1 MWSALFVYHS
11 ESVNIGV
18 GTFTGGCDMA
28 QREKISVSK
37 SGVQAEGLITSLTVA
52 VGGIGLLAI
61 GFFTGQ
67 WSALINACLGFK
79 FR

>member
-1 MWSALFVYHS
+1 VAGSFACQAESATIS
-11 ESVNIGV
+11 IR
-18 GTFTGGCDMA
+18 TFTGGCDVT

-37 SGVQAEGLITSLTVA
+37 SGVQAEGLVTSLTVA

-67 WSALINACLGFK
+67 WSTLINACLGLK

>member
-1 MWSALFVYHS
+1 MP
-11 ESVNIGV
+11 
-18 GTFTGGCDMA
+18 

-37 SGVQAEGLITSLTVA
+37 SGVQAEGVFTSLTVA

-79 FR
+79 FK